1 MDYFTPLKLYPK
13 KHYVKYMKYA
23 YKNQEARKF
32 VKKVSTNRKT
42 LKNYKT

>member
-1 MDYFTPLKLYPK
+1 
-13 KHYVKYMKYA
+13 MKYA

-32 VKKVSTNRKT
+32 VKKISTRRKA

>member
-1 MDYFTPLKLYPK
+1 
-13 KHYVKYMKYA
+13 MKYA

-32 VKKVSTNRKT
+32 VKKFYTNRKT

>member
-1 MDYFTPLKLYPK
+1 
-13 KHYVKYMKYA
+13 MKYV